1 MNRQRII
8 IFSLL
13 TIVFVGMTAL
23 YFRQVWN
30 ESRTRFRT
38 GYDVPRD
45 ILPDDLLSDTEI
57 YVGTQPTA
65 PNVRETDPLL
75 AGNSQSLV
83 TMIAFGDFQSDL
95 CRQQATAIKDALRT
109 TAVGDNVRVVW
120 RDLPIIR
127 GHSKALPSA
136 IVGRCAAK
144 QGKFRQMHDLIFEQ
158 AVSYDD
164 MEFLRFARKINL
176 DEQDYTVCVRDP
188 AITFSIDRDI
198 EDALRHGVAE
208 VPMLFINGQAF
219 RGFTDAQ
226 TLTEILRYELSRA
239 EASNE

>member
-1 MNRQRII
+1 MSRQRIAI
-8 IFSLL
+8 LSLL
-13 TIVFVGMTAL
+13 ALVFVGITAL

-30 ESRTRFRT
+30 ESQTRFRT

-57 YVGTQPTA
+57 YAGTQPTA
-65 PNVRETDPLL
+65 PEVRESDPLL
-75 AGNSQSLV
+75 AGNAGSLV
-83 TMIAFGDFQSDL
+83 TVIVFGDFQSDL

-109 TAVGDNVRVVW
+109 TASGDRIRVVW

-127 GHSKALPSA
+127 EHSKALPSA
-136 IVGRCAAK
+136 IVGRCAAA
-144 QGKFRQMHDLIFEQ
+144 QGKFKQMHDLLFGQ
-158 AVSYDD
+158 ATTYDD
-164 MEFLRFARKINL
+164 LEFLRFARQINL
-176 DEQDYTVCVRDP
+176 NEQEYTVCVRDP
-188 AITFSIDRDI
+188 AITFNIDRDI

-219 RGFTDAQ
+219 RGFTDAE

-239 EASNE
+239 EAAEE